1 MLYNIKQGGYMKK
14 YILLLILVSTVGFFI
29 VGKGTSDEQ
38 KSREIIVGTEG
49 IYEPFSYHDDNQ
61 VLVGYDVEVAQA
73 VAKALGYE
81 VKFIESKW
89 DGLLAGLPIKR
100 WDIVANQ
107 VWWNDERNKDF
118 SLSDSYMDAGAAVL
132 VQDDSSIHTI
142 EDLKGK
148 KAAVSLTS
156 AYKPLVEDITS
167 EFVIND
173 DFIATTQLLSAGRI
187 DFLVNDAQ
195 AIGRYLYKNPQS
207 GLRAIKWEEAGV
219 HKVVFALAKDN
230 QILTEEINATLATLH
245 TNGTIDAIYK
255 KYFTAIK

>member
-1 MLYNIKQGGYMKK
+1 MLLYNIRKGGYMKK
-14 YILLLILVSTVGFFI
+14 YILLLAVLTAGVFVFA
-29 VGKGTSDEQ
+29 KGTSDDVNT
-38 KSREIIVGTEG
+38 KKIIVGTEG

-73 VAKALGYE
+73 VAKTLGYE
-81 VKFIESKW
+81 IDFIESKW

-100 WDIVANQ
+100 WDVVANQ
-107 VWWNDERNKDF
+107 VWENDERNNDF

-132 VQDDSSIHTI
+132 VQSDSDIYTI
-142 EDLKGK
+142 EDLRGK

-173 DFIATTQLLSAGRI
+173 DFVATTNLLSAGRI

-195 AIGRYLYKNPQS
+195 AIGRYLYKNPKS
-207 GLRAIKWEEAGV
+207 GLRAIKWDEAGV

-230 QILTEEINATLATLH
+230 QTLTAEINTALATLH
-245 TNGTIDAIYK
+245 GDGTIDAIYE